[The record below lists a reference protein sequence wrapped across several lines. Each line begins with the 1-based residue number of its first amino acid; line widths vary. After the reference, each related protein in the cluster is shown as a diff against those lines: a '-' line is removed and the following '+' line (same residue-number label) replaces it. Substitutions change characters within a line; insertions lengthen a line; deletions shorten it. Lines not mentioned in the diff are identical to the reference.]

1 MSVTNSPASAI
12 LRVRRLSSRRPSG
25 RRASS
30 SCDCCPSREP
40 DEWTEW
46 TTWVGQRR
54 SAGLRSGVGRQSS
67 KDVCVF
73 LAPTCKLRQLA
84 ASRTALHSSSEVAR
98 GGRGGRARA
107 PLVRPPN
114 RSSIEHRSNVD
125 ISAMF
130 GRVRGAGKATASP
143 RPPRRFDVVALRRL
157 SGGNIRYRR
166 GGCWGVPGC
175 ACEAGAVPHRRNRRR
190 RLFPSIRTPSRT
202 VQTPAMTAAGAS
214 LRAEPTEGNWN
225 LPSKRRTQSSGRKKT
240 SQQSPASAPCVSC
253 GAPSCTAADAGAM
266 HVGVWSITRA
276 SRTRRPLRRYGNEP
290 RRRPPGVSW

>member
-73 LAPTCKLRQLA
+73 LAPTCKLRQLGLED
-84 ASRTALHSSSEVAR
+84 ASTFVLRGCAGWAGRT
-98 GGRGGRARA
+98 RARA
-107 PLVRPPN
+107 LGSSPEPIEYRA
-114 RSSIEHRSNVD
+114 SIECRY
-125 ISAMF
+125 F
-130 GRVRGAGKATASP
+130 GDVRAGSGRGKSDGVAPTPASFRRGRTKKAVW
-143 RPPRRFDVVALRRL
+143 R
-157 SGGNIRYRR
+157 NIRYRR

-175 ACEAGAVPHRRNRRR
+175 ACAAGAVPHRRNRRR
-190 RLFPSIRTPSRT
+190 RLFPSIRTPSNT

-240 SQQSPASAPCVSC
+240 SQQSPA
-253 GAPSCTAADAGAM
+253 
-266 HVGVWSITRA
+266 
-276 SRTRRPLRRYGNEP
+276 
-290 RRRPPGVSW
+290 

>member
-1 MSVTNSPASAI
+1 MEDKVQKTFA
-12 LRVRRLSSRRPSG
+12 
-25 RRASS
+25 
-30 SCDCCPSREP
+30 CF
-40 DEWTEW
+40 W
-46 TTWVGQRR
+46 
-54 SAGLRSGVGRQSS
+54 RQ
-67 KDVCVF
+67 
-73 LAPTCKLRQLA
+73 LCKLRQLGLEDGSTFVLRGCA
-84 ASRTALHSSSEVAR
+84 GWAGRT
-98 GGRGGRARA
+98 RARA
-107 PLVRPPN
+107 LGSSPEPIEYRA
-114 RSSIEHRSNVD
+114 SIECRY
-125 ISAMF
+125 F
-130 GRVRGAGKATASP
+130 GDVRAGSGRGKSDGVAPTPASFRRGRTKKAVW
-143 RPPRRFDVVALRRL
+143 R
-157 SGGNIRYRR
+157 NIRYRR

-175 ACEAGAVPHRRNRRR
+175 ACEAGGVPHRRNRRH

-202 VQTPAMTAAGAS
+202 VPTPAMTAAGAS

>member
-40 DEWTEW
+40 GEW
-46 TTWVGQRR
+46 TTWTTWGGQRW

-73 LAPTCKLRQLA
+73 LAPTCKLRQLGLED
-84 ASRTALHSSSEVAR
+84 ASTFVLRGCAGWAGRT
-98 GGRGGRARA
+98 RARA
-107 PLVRPPN
+107 LGSSPEPIEYRA
-114 RSSIEHRSNVD
+114 SIECRY
-125 ISAMF
+125 F
-130 GRVRGAGKATASP
+130 GDVRAGSGRGKSDGVAPTPASFRRGRTKKAVW
-143 RPPRRFDVVALRRL
+143 R
-157 SGGNIRYRR
+157 NIRYRR
-166 GGCWGVPGC
+166 GGCWDVPGC

-190 RLFPSIRTPSRT
+190 RLSPSIRTPSNT

>member
-40 DEWTEW
+40 DSNG
-46 TTWVGQRR
+46 VDGMGR
-54 SAGLRSGVGRQSS
+54 SATELSTRLKVGGWKTKFKRRLR
-67 KDVCVF
+67 VF
-73 LAPTCKLRQLA
+73 GANSRQLA

-166 GGCWGVPGC
+166 CGCWGVPGC
-175 ACEAGAVPHRRNRRR
+175 ACAAGAVPHRRNHRR
-190 RLFPSIRTPSRT
+190 RLSPSIRTPSNT

>member
-1 MSVTNSPASAI
+1 MSVANSPASAI

-40 DEWTEW
+40 DEWTTW
-46 TTWVGQRR
+46 TTWGR
-54 SAGLRSGVGRQSS
+54 SATERGSQVGGWKTKFKRRLR
-67 KDVCVF
+67 VF
-73 LAPTCKLRQLA
+73 GANSRQLA

-114 RSSIEHRSNVD
+114 RSSIEHRSSVD

-130 GRVRGAGKATASP
+130 GRVRGAGKAGGSP

-166 GGCWGVPGC
+166 CGCWGVPGC
-175 ACEAGAVPHRRNRRR
+175 ACAAGAVPHRRNRRR
-190 RLFPSIRTPSRT
+190 RPFPSIRTPSRT
-202 VQTPAMTAAGAS
+202 VTTPAMTVAGAS

>member
-40 DEWTEW
+40 CENGVDD
-46 TTWVGQRR
+46 VGR
-54 SAGLRSGVGRQSS
+54 SATERGSQVGGWKTKFKRRLR
-67 KDVCVF
+67 VF
-73 LAPTCKLRQLA
+73 GANSRQLA

-175 ACEAGAVPHRRNRRR
+175 ACAAGAVPHRRNRRR
-190 RLFPSIRTPSRT
+190 RLFPSIRTPSNT

>member
-1 MSVTNSPASAI
+1 MPSSESDGFLHDARQADERALRAI
-12 LRVRRLSSRRPSG
+12 VARHANLVR
-25 RRASS
+25 
-30 SCDCCPSREP
+30 
-40 DEWTEW
+40 TEW

-54 SAGLRSGVGRQSS
+54 SSRRVRRLGVGRQSS
-67 KDVCVF
+67 KDVFGANLQV
-73 LAPTCKLRQLA
+73 APTRGLED
-84 ASRTALHSSSEVAR
+84 ALHSSSEVAR

-166 GGCWGVPGC
+166 GGCWDVPEC
-175 ACEAGAVPHRRNRRR
+175 ACAAGAVPHRRNCRR
-190 RLFPSIRTPSRT
+190 RLFPSIRTPSNT
-202 VQTPAMTAAGAS
+202 VPTPAMTAAGAS

-240 SQQSPASAPCVSC
+240 SQQSPA
-253 GAPSCTAADAGAM
+253 
-266 HVGVWSITRA
+266 
-276 SRTRRPLRRYGNEP
+276 
-290 RRRPPGVSW
+290 

>member
-40 DEWTEW
+40 DEWTTW
-46 TTWVGQRR
+46 TVWVGQRR

-73 LAPTCKLRQLA
+73 LAPTCKLRQLGLED
-84 ASRTALHSSSEVAR
+84 ASTFVLRGCAGWAGRT
-98 GGRGGRARA
+98 RARA
-107 PLVRPPN
+107 LGSSPEPIEYRA
-114 RSSIEHRSNVD
+114 SIECRY
-125 ISAMF
+125 F
-130 GRVRGAGKATASP
+130 GDVRAGSGRGESDGVAPTPASFRRGRTKKAVW
-143 RPPRRFDVVALRRL
+143 R
-157 SGGNIRYRR
+157 NIRYRR

-175 ACEAGAVPHRRNRRR
+175 ACAAGAVPHRRNRRR

>member
-73 LAPTCKLRQLA
+73 LAPTCKLRQLGLED
-84 ASRTALHSSSEVAR
+84 ASTFVLRGCAGRAGRT
-98 GGRGGRARA
+98 RARA
-107 PLVRPPN
+107 LGSSPEPIEYRA
-114 RSSIEHRSNVD
+114 SIECRY
-125 ISAMF
+125 F
-130 GRVRGAGKATASP
+130 GDVRAGSGRGKSDGVAPTPASFRRGRTKKAVW
-143 RPPRRFDVVALRRL
+143 R
-157 SGGNIRYRR
+157 NIRYRR

-175 ACEAGAVPHRRNRRR
+175 ACAAGAVPHRRNRRR

>member
-1 MSVTNSPASAI
+1 MGRSAMERGSQVGGWKTKFKRR
-12 LRVRRLSSRRPSG
+12 LRVFGANS
-25 RRASS
+25 
-30 SCDCCPSREP
+30 
-40 DEWTEW
+40 
-46 TTWVGQRR
+46 
-54 SAGLRSGVGRQSS
+54 
-67 KDVCVF
+67 
-73 LAPTCKLRQLA
+73 RQLA

-98 GGRGGRARA
+98 GGRGGRGRA

-114 RSSIEHRSNVD
+114 RSSIEHRSSVD

-130 GRVRGAGKATASP
+130 GRVRGAGKAGGSP

-166 GGCWGVPGC
+166 CGCWGVPGC
-175 ACEAGAVPHRRNRRR
+175 ACAAGAVPHRRNRRR
-190 RLFPSIRTPSRT
+190 RPFPSIRTPSRT
-202 VQTPAMTAAGAS
+202 VTTPAMTVAGAA

>member
-1 MSVTNSPASAI
+1 MSVANSPASAI

-40 DEWTEW
+40 DEWTTW
-46 TTWVGQRR
+46 TTWGR
-54 SAGLRSGVGRQSS
+54 SATERGSQVGGLEDKVQ
-67 KDVCVF
+67 KTFACF
-73 LAPTCKLRQLA
+73 WRQLA
-84 ASRTALHSSSEVAR
+84 SCANSASRTPLHSSSEVAR

-175 ACEAGAVPHRRNRRR
+175 ACAAGAVPHRRNRRR
-190 RLFPSIRTPSRT
+190 RLFPSIRTPSNT
-202 VQTPAMTAAGAS
+202 VQTPAMTVAGAS

>member
-40 DEWTEW
+40 DEWTTW
-46 TTWVGQRR
+46 TTWGR
-54 SAGLRSGVGRQSS
+54 SATGLSTRLKVGGWKTKFKRRLR
-67 KDVCVF
+67 VF
-73 LAPTCKLRQLA
+73 GANSRQLA

-107 PLVRPPN
+107 PFVRPPN

-157 SGGNIRYRR
+157 SGGIYAI
-166 GGCWGVPGC
+166 G
-175 ACEAGAVPHRRNRRR
+175 
-190 RLFPSIRTPSRT
+190 
-202 VQTPAMTAAGAS
+202 AAGVGAYLGVLAKQGQS
-214 LRAEPTEGNWN
+214 LIVEIVAAAFF
-225 LPSKRRTQSSGRKKT
+225 LPFGR
-240 SQQSPASAPCVSC
+240 
-253 GAPSCTAADAGAM
+253 
-266 HVGVWSITRA
+266 H
-276 SRTRRPLRRYGNEP
+276 RTRC
-290 RRRPPGVSW
+290 RRPR

>member
-1 MSVTNSPASAI
+1 MSVANSPASAI
-12 LRVRRLSSRRPSG
+12 LRGRRLSSRRPSG

-73 LAPTCKLRQLA
+73 LAPVAGSR

-175 ACEAGAVPHRRNRRR
+175 AC
-190 RLFPSIRTPSRT
+190 
-202 VQTPAMTAAGAS
+202 AAGGSPSSSKSSPPPFSFHSDAIANGPDARDDS
-214 LRAEPTEGNWN
+214 RGR
-225 LPSKRRTQSSGRKKT
+225 LPPRGTDRRKLESSFQTKDAKQWPKK
-240 SQQSPASAPCVSC
+240 
-253 GAPSCTAADAGAM
+253 
-266 HVGVWSITRA
+266 
-276 SRTRRPLRRYGNEP
+276 N
-290 RRRPPGVSW
+290 

>member
-40 DEWTEW
+40 CEW
-46 TTWVGQRR
+46 TTWGR
-54 SAGLRSGVGRQSS
+54 SATGLSTRSKVGGWKTKFKRRLRVFWRQ
-67 KDVCVF
+67 
-73 LAPTCKLRQLA
+73 LCKLRQLA
-84 ASRTALHSSSEVAR
+84 ASRTPLHSSSEVAR

-157 SGGNIRYRR
+157 SGGIYAI
-166 GGCWGVPGC
+166 G
-175 ACEAGAVPHRRNRRR
+175 
-190 RLFPSIRTPSRT
+190 
-202 VQTPAMTAAGAS
+202 AAGVGTYLGVLAKQGQS
-214 LRAEPTEGNWN
+214 LIVEIVAAAFL
-225 LPSKRRTQSSGRKKT
+225 LPFGR
-240 SQQSPASAPCVSC
+240 
-253 GAPSCTAADAGAM
+253 
-266 HVGVWSITRA
+266 H
-276 SRTRRPLRRYGNEP
+276 RTRS
-290 RRRPPGVSW
+290 RRPR

>member
-40 DEWTEW
+40 DEWTKW
-46 TTWVGQRR
+46 TVWVGQRR

-73 LAPTCKLRQLA
+73 LAPTCKLRQLGLED
-84 ASRTALHSSSEVAR
+84 ASTFVLRGCAGWAGRT
-98 GGRGGRARA
+98 RARA
-107 PLVRPPN
+107 LGSSPEPIEYRA
-114 RSSIEHRSNVD
+114 SIECRY
-125 ISAMF
+125 F
-130 GRVRGAGKATASP
+130 GDVRAGSGRGESDGVAPTPASFRRGRTKKAVW
-143 RPPRRFDVVALRRL
+143 R
-157 SGGNIRYRR
+157 NIRYRR

-175 ACEAGAVPHRRNRRR
+175 ACAAGAVPHRRNRRR

>member
-1 MSVTNSPASAI
+1 MSVANSPASAI

-73 LAPTCKLRQLA
+73 LAPTCKLRQLGLED
-84 ASRTALHSSSEVAR
+84 ASTFVLRGCAGWAGRT
-98 GGRGGRARA
+98 RARA
-107 PLVRPPN
+107 LGSSPEPIEYRA
-114 RSSIEHRSNVD
+114 SIECRY
-125 ISAMF
+125 F
-130 GRVRGAGKATASP
+130 GDVRAGSGRGESDGVAPTPASFRRGRTKKAVW
-143 RPPRRFDVVALRRL
+143 R
-157 SGGNIRYRR
+157 NIRYRR
-166 GGCWGVPGC
+166 GGCWDVPGC

-190 RLFPSIRTPSRT
+190 RLSPSIRTPSNT

-240 SQQSPASAPCVSC
+240 SQQSPA
-253 GAPSCTAADAGAM
+253 
-266 HVGVWSITRA
+266 
-276 SRTRRPLRRYGNEP
+276 
-290 RRRPPGVSW
+290 

>member
-1 MSVTNSPASAI
+1 MSVTDSPASAI

-46 TTWVGQRR
+46 TAWGRSVMERGSQVGGWKTKFKRR
-54 SAGLRSGVGRQSS
+54 LR
-67 KDVCVF
+67 VF
-73 LAPTCKLRQLA
+73 GANSRQLA

-107 PLVRPPN
+107 PSVRPPN

-157 SGGNIRYRR
+157 SGGIYAI
-166 GGCWGVPGC
+166 G
-175 ACEAGAVPHRRNRRR
+175 
-190 RLFPSIRTPSRT
+190 
-202 VQTPAMTAAGAS
+202 AAGVGAYLGVLAKQGQS
-214 LRAEPTEGNWN
+214 LIVEIVAAAFF
-225 LPSKRRTQSSGRKKT
+225 LPFGRHRER
-240 SQQSPASAPCVSC
+240 C
-253 GAPSCTAADAGAM
+253 
-266 HVGVWSITRA
+266 
-276 SRTRRPLRRYGNEP
+276 RRPR
-290 RRRPPGVSW
+290 

>member
-40 DEWTEW
+40 CENGVD
-46 TTWVGQRR
+46 
-54 SAGLRSGVGRQSS
+54 GVGTSATERGSQVGGW
-67 KDVCVF
+67 KTKFKRRLRVF
-73 LAPTCKLRQLA
+73 GANSRQLA

-157 SGGNIRYRR
+157 SGGIYAI
-166 GGCWGVPGC
+166 G
-175 ACEAGAVPHRRNRRR
+175 
-190 RLFPSIRTPSRT
+190 
-202 VQTPAMTAAGAS
+202 AAGVGTYLGVLAKQGQS
-214 LRAEPTEGNWN
+214 LIVEIVAAAFF
-225 LPSKRRTQSSGRKKT
+225 LPFGR
-240 SQQSPASAPCVSC
+240 
-253 GAPSCTAADAGAM
+253 
-266 HVGVWSITRA
+266 H
-276 SRTRRPLRRYGNEP
+276 RTRS
-290 RRRPPGVSW
+290 RRPR

>member
-40 DEWTEW
+40 DEWTTW

-73 LAPTCKLRQLA
+73 LAPTCKLRQLGLED
-84 ASRTALHSSSEVAR
+84 ASTFVLRGCAGWAGRT
-98 GGRGGRARA
+98 RARA
-107 PLVRPPN
+107 LGSSPEPIEYRA
-114 RSSIEHRSNVD
+114 SIECRY
-125 ISAMF
+125 F
-130 GRVRGAGKATASP
+130 GDVRAGSGRGKSDGVAPTPASFRRGRTKKAVW
-143 RPPRRFDVVALRRL
+143 R
-157 SGGNIRYRR
+157 NIRYRR

-175 ACEAGAVPHRRNRRR
+175 ACAAGAVPHRRNRRR
-190 RLFPSIRTPSRT
+190 RLFPSIRTPSNT

>member
-1 MSVTNSPASAI
+1 MGAVSDGA
-12 LRVRRLSSRRPSG
+12 RVSG
-25 RRASS
+25 R
-30 SCDCCPSREP
+30 
-40 DEWTEW
+40 
-46 TTWVGQRR
+46 
-54 SAGLRSGVGRQSS
+54 GLEDKVQ
-67 KDVCVF
+67 KTFACF
-73 LAPTCKLRQLA
+73 WRQLA
-84 ASRTALHSSSEVAR
+84 SCANSASRTPLHSSSEVAR

-114 RSSIEHRSNVD
+114 RSSIEHRSSVD

-130 GRVRGAGKATASP
+130 GRVRGAGKAGGSP

-175 ACEAGAVPHRRNRRR
+175 ACAAGAVPHRRNRRR

-202 VQTPAMTAAGAS
+202 VPTPAMTVAGAS

>member
-73 LAPTCKLRQLA
+73 LAPTCKLRQLGLED
-84 ASRTALHSSSEVAR
+84 ASTFVLRGCAGWAGRT
-98 GGRGGRARA
+98 RARA
-107 PLVRPPN
+107 LGSSPEPIEYRA
-114 RSSIEHRSNVD
+114 SIECRY
-125 ISAMF
+125 F
-130 GRVRGAGKATASP
+130 GDVRAGSGRGKSDGVAPTPASFRRGRTKKAVW
-143 RPPRRFDVVALRRL
+143 R
-157 SGGNIRYRR
+157 NIRYRR
-166 GGCWGVPGC
+166 GGCWDVPGC

-190 RLFPSIRTPSRT
+190 RLFPSIRTPSNT

>member
-1 MSVTNSPASAI
+1 MSVTDSPASAI

-40 DEWTEW
+40 CENGVDD
-46 TTWVGQRR
+46 VGR
-54 SAGLRSGVGRQSS
+54 SATELSTRSKVGGWKTKFKRRLR
-67 KDVCVF
+67 VF
-73 LAPTCKLRQLA
+73 GANSRQLA

-190 RLFPSIRTPSRT
+190 RLFPSIRTPSNT

>member
-1 MSVTNSPASAI
+1 MSVANSPASAI

-40 DEWTEW
+40 DEWTTW

-157 SGGNIRYRR
+157 SGGIYAI
-166 GGCWGVPGC
+166 G
-175 ACEAGAVPHRRNRRR
+175 
-190 RLFPSIRTPSRT
+190 
-202 VQTPAMTAAGAS
+202 AAGVGTYLGVLAKQGQS
-214 LRAEPTEGNWN
+214 LIVEIVAAAFF
-225 LPSKRRTQSSGRKKT
+225 LPFGRHRER
-240 SQQSPASAPCVSC
+240 C
-253 GAPSCTAADAGAM
+253 
-266 HVGVWSITRA
+266 
-276 SRTRRPLRRYGNEP
+276 RRPR
-290 RRRPPGVSW
+290 

>member
-40 DEWTEW
+40 DEWTTW
-46 TTWVGQRR
+46 TVLGR
-54 SAGLRSGVGRQSS
+54 SAMDRGSQVGGWKTKFKRRLR
-67 KDVCVF
+67 VF
-73 LAPTCKLRQLA
+73 GANSRQLA

-107 PLVRPPN
+107 PFVRPPN
-114 RSSIEHRSNVD
+114 RSSIEHRSSVD

-130 GRVRGAGKATASP
+130 GRVRGTGKATASP

-175 ACEAGAVPHRRNRRR
+175 ACEARAVPHRRNRRR

-202 VQTPAMTAAGAS
+202 VPTPAMTVAGAS